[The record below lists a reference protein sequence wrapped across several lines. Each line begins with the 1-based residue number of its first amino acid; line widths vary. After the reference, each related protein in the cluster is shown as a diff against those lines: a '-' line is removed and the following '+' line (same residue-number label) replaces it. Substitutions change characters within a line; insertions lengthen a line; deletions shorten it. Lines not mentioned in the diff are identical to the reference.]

1 MRNMI
6 RFISLMSLMTL
17 MLSGCT
23 SLSQDVF
30 DTHRKAL
37 LLPEDTLGDQA
48 SRVVYPEQNWD
59 PDDSLWFY
67 NTAQGSHLLP
77 YNIFLHLEQANS
89 QSLFRASDNMD
100 RLRYLVQKPSR
111 ANPDGL
117 PLGWVKER
125 YQGKEYVGLTC
136 AACHTGQVNYQGVA
150 IRIDGGPTLSDMD
163 KLLNELAAA
172 LEATTKDPE
181 KFKRLARLLDK
192 ATPEDQ
198 QALLDEVKHLE
209 QNLRRYNTANA
220 SYADAQPVP
229 YGYGRLDAFGR
240 IYNRVFA
247 HLTPGVENTN
257 PANAP
262 VSYPQLWDTPQHDFV
277 QWNGVGDN
285 EGDGTLSR
293 NVGQAIGVFAT
304 LDLQRLPADAGY
316 RSSVNIRNVQR
327 LEIHLEKLWS
337 PSWQEL
343 ANKNILPPINRDLAE
358 KGAAVYT
365 EYQCHT
371 CHALIDRTDPN
382 RRITAHFASLQPL
395 NTDPAMAHNA
405 LHYAGKSGYL
415 EGQVSLKPPAR
426 IFAAQVSALAAVRD
440 VTEGVIRAAQA
451 EETEQNEGT
460 ADHTTWRSSVQIQST
475 RRLLDF
481 EYVDKTNPQTLMA
494 YKARPLNGIW
504 ATAPYLHNGSVA
516 NLYELFLP
524 SCSDAEIAAG
534 KVCRANQ
541 FTLGSRE
548 LDPVKVGLVQR
559 DPQTYPNVF
568 VLDTRLPGNAN
579 KGHEY
584 AAGVTPVA
592 VFDEQGQLI
601 KDAEGKVVMRKLP
614 PINDEKRKALVEFL
628 KTL

>member
-1 MRNMI
+1 MINMT
-6 RFISLMSLMTL
+6 RFISLVSLVTL
-17 MLSGCT
+17 MVSGCT
-23 SLSQDVF
+23 SLSRNIF
-30 DTHRKAL
+30 DAHRNAL
-37 LLPEDTLGDQA
+37 LLPEDTLGDQV
-48 SRVVYPEQNWD
+48 SRVVYPDQNWD

-67 NTAQGSHLLP
+67 NTTQGSHLLP
-77 YNIFLHLEQANS
+77 YNIFLHLEQADS
-89 QSLFRASDNMD
+89 QSLFRASANMD
-100 RLRYLVQKPSR
+100 RLRYLIQKPSR
-111 ANPDGL
+111 TNPDGL
-117 PLGWVKER
+117 PLGWVKET
-125 YQGKEYVGLTC
+125 YQGKDYVGLTC

-172 LEATTKDPE
+172 LEATTTDPE
-181 KFKRLARLLDK
+181 KFKRLATRVLDNPNPEHQQSLLG
-192 ATPEDQ
+192 
-198 QALLDEVKHLE
+198 EVKHLE
-209 QNLRRYNTANA
+209 QNLRRYNIANA
-220 SYADAQPVP
+220 SYADHQPVP

-240 IYNRVFA
+240 IYNRIFA
-247 HLTPGVENTN
+247 HLTPGEENTN

-304 LDLQRLPADAGY
+304 VDLQRLPTDAGY
-316 RSSVNIRNVQR
+316 RSSVNIRHLRQ
-327 LEIHLEKLWS
+327 LELHLEKLWS

-343 ANKNILPPINRDLAE
+343 ADKNILPPINRELAE
-358 KGAAVYT
+358 KGSAVYI

-371 CHALIDRTDPN
+371 CHALIDRTDPD
-382 RRITAHFASLQPL
+382 RRIIAHLTSLEPL
-395 NTDPAMAHNA
+395 NTDPTMAHNA
-405 LHYAGKSGYL
+405 LHYTGKSGYL
-415 EGQVSLKPPAR
+415 EGLVSLKPPVSV
-426 IFAAQVSALAAVRD
+426 FEAQVSALAVVRD
-440 VTEGVIRAAQA
+440 VTEGVIRAAKE
-451 EETEQNEGT
+451 EETELHEEP
-460 ADHTTWRSSVQIQST
+460 ADHTSRSAVQIQST

-481 EYVDKTNPQTLMA
+481 EYVDKTNLHTLMA

-516 NLYELFLP
+516 SLYELFLP
-524 SCSDAEIAAG
+524 SCSEAEIAGG
-534 KVCRANQ
+534 KLCRTNQ
-541 FTLGSRE
+541 LTVGSRE

-579 KGHEY
+579 TGHEY

-592 VFDEQGQLI
+592 VFDEQGQLLR
-601 KDAEGKVVMRKLP
+601 DAEGKVVMRKLP